1 MSPLARTDTPWPIT
15 DDGIWLEVRAA
26 RGVRPRPALFLDR
39 DGVIIEDRD
48 FVSDP
53 AAVALLPGATRLIAV
68 ANAERHPVCVV
79 TNQSGIDRDLY
90 GWADFAPVQR
100 RVDELLADNDARLDG
115 VAACPFHP
123 EATAG
128 YGPAHA
134 RWRKPG
140 PGMIEALAERLN
152 VDLGRSW
159 LVGDKPSDIEA
170 AREAGLA
177 GAIRLPRPHGDPDS
191 TGPTPAGGPGFEVF
205 DADGPDAAR
214 RLLEGRLP
222 PSADRR
228 A

>member
-26 RGVRPRPALFLDR
+26 RARRPRPALFLDR

-53 AAVALLPGATRLIAV
+53 AAVALLPGAARLIAAANRAGVPV
-68 ANAERHPVCVV
+68 AVV
-79 TNQSGIDRDLY
+79 TNQSGIDRGLY
-90 GWADFAPVQR
+90 GWDAFAAVEAR
-100 RVDELLADNDARLDG
+100 IDERLAVGGAAIDAR
-115 VAACPFHP
+115 AACPFHP
-123 EATAG
+123 DFSPG
-128 YGPAHA
+128 FGPAQA

-140 PGMIEALAERLN
+140 PGMIEALAKRLN

-170 AREAGLA
+170 AREASLA
-177 GAIRLPRPHGDPDS
+177 GAIRLPRLHGDPDS
-191 TGPTPAGGPGFEVF
+191 TGPTPAGGPGFEVL

-222 PSADRR
+222 TSADRR